1 MGYDLPEKFETFN
14 EARKNG
20 FLKVKEVKEKDGL
33 VAGIFCTFTPLEILD
48 AAGIIPVGLCGMS
61 EETIPAAE
69 AHLPKN
75 LCPLIKSSYGFALT
89 DKCPYTYFADIIIGE
104 TTCDGKKKMYE
115 MFSALKDTYV
125 LHLPQRNDQ
134 DALDYW
140 TEEIRKLIVFLEQR
154 FCVVITEEAI
164 RKAALLRNEER
175 VAKCNLMEMQKLSPP
190 PIFGY
195 QIHKT
200 LDGSG
205 FIFNQQEKIDLLVGL
220 KEKALSDYMSAK
232 RPVSERAK
240 RILLTGCPMGG
251 VLDKTVNAIE
261 EHGGVV
267 VCFENCTGI
276 KAASPMVDVDAD
288 DIIRAVASRY
298 LEIGC
303 SVMTPNSKRAEMLK
317 DLIKL
322 FAVDGVI
329 EIDLQACTPYAVEA
343 FSIRQLMGEAGM
355 PYMVLETDYSQT
367 DSGQISTRIEAFMEM
382 L

>member
-1 MGYDLPEKFETFN
+1 MSYDLPTKFETFN

-20 FLKVKEVKEKDGL
+20 FIKVKNIKDNNGL

-69 AHLPKN
+69 AQLPKN
-75 LCPLIKSSYGFALT
+75 LCPLIKSSYGFALSDT
-89 DKCPYTYFADIIIGE
+89 CPYTYFADLIVGE

-115 MFSALKDTYV
+115 MLGELKDTYI

-134 DALDYW
+134 EALNYW
-140 TEEIRKLIVFLEQR
+140 IEEIRRFVVFLEEK
-154 FCVVITEEAI
+154 FSVSITDAAI
-164 RKAALLRNEER
+164 RDAAILRNEER
-175 VAKCNLMEMQKLSPP
+175 VAKCALMEMQKLSPP

-205 FIFNQQEKIDLLVGL
+205 FIFDQQEKVALLVDL
-220 KEKALSDYMSAK
+220 KEKALNDYASGN
-232 RPVSERAK
+232 RPVSKDAK

-251 VLDKTVNAIE
+251 VLDKTAKTIE

-276 KAASPMVDVDAD
+276 KAASPMVDVEAD
-288 DIIRAVASRY
+288 DIIKAVALRY

-303 SVMTPNSKRAEMLK
+303 SVMTPNTKRIEMLK
-317 DLIKL
+317 DLVESYC
-322 FAVDGVI
+322 VDGVI

-343 FSIRQLMGEAGM
+343 FSIRKLMGTAGI
-355 PYMVLETDYSQT
+355 PYMVLETDYGQT
-367 DSGQISTRIEAFMEM
+367 DSGQISTRIEAFLEK
-382 L
+382 

>member
-1 MGYDLPEKFETFN
+1 MRYELPSKFETFN
-14 EARKNG
+14 EARRNG
-20 FLKVKEVKEKDGL
+20 FLKVKHVKDNDGL

-89 DKCPYTYFADIIIGE
+89 DKCPYTYFADLIVGE

-115 MFSALKDTYV
+115 MLSELKETYI
-125 LHLPQRNDQ
+125 LHLPQRHDKE
-134 DALDYW
+134 ALDYW
-140 TEEIRKLIVFLEQR
+140 TEEIRKFITFLEHK
-154 FCVVITEEAI
+154 FSVVITEEAI
-164 RKAALLRNEER
+164 RKAAVLRNKER
-175 VAKCNLMEMQKLSPP
+175 IAKCELMEMQQLFPP
-190 PIFGY
+190 PITGY

-200 LDGSG
+200 LDGCG
-205 FIFNQQEKIDLLVGL
+205 FIFDQQEKIDLLVGL
-220 KEKALSDYMSAK
+220 KNKTLEDYRAGS
-232 RPVSERAK
+232 RPVQKDAK
-240 RILLTGCPMGG
+240 RIVVTGCPMGG
-251 VLDKTVNAIE
+251 VLDKTVKAIE

-276 KAASPMVDVDAD
+276 KAASPMVDVAAD
-288 DIIRAVASRY
+288 DIIQAVAARY

-303 SVMTPNSKRAEMLK
+303 SIMTPNSKRVEMLK
-317 DLIKL
+317 DLVKSYH
-322 FAVDGVI
+322 ADGVI
-329 EIDLQACTPYAVEA
+329 EIDLQACAPYAVES
-343 FSIRQLMGEAGM
+343 FSVRKLMGETNM
-355 PYMVLETDYSQT
+355 PYMVLETDYGQT